1 MAPARVKTD
10 AAAAAGGVDA
20 GTAAREL
27 LHVVMLV
34 MRTLAADMR
43 RSPDALA
50 PTQMG
55 MLMKVAGGP
64 CSMSALA
71 RHQAVSL
78 PTISKSVDMLVRRG
92 WLERW
97 VDKHDRRQ
105 TMVRLTVEGR
115 RVLGDIRKRSETH
128 VRGSLSGLTAVERE
142 QLLDVTRALTR
153 VLAIPG
159 DDYC

>member
-1 MAPARVKTD
+1 MPSPLK
-10 AAAAAGGVDA
+10 AAGNSDVDA

-34 MRTLAADMR
+34 MRTLSADMR

-50 PTQMG
+50 PAQMG
-55 MLMKVAGGP
+55 TLMKVSVAP

-78 PTISKSVDMLVRRG
+78 PTMSKSVDMLVRRG

-105 TMVRLTVEGR
+105 TMVRLTVAGR
-115 RVLGDIRKRSETH
+115 RVLGKIKKRSEMH
-128 VRGSLSGLTAVERE
+128 VRQSLVGLTAAERE
-142 QLLDVTRALTR
+142 QLIAVTRMLSR
-153 VLAIPG
+153 VLVIPG
-159 DDYC
+159 DADF